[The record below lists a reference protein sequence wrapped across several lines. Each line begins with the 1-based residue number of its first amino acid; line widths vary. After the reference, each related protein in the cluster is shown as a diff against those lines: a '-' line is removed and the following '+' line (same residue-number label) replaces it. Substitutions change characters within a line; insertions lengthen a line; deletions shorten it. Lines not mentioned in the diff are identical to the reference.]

1 MVSYSCLF
9 RLSRKSE
16 TLGTWEGFRLP
27 YSFLPSFAR
36 KLTDSESDH
45 PSNTVHKIT
54 PLRAHDPTLKE
65 KLNVNSPSIE
75 RKKKRKKKEGKT
87 PKKTILYEQRPKR
100 LLKGN
105 LGKLCHVIDCLCVKK
120 VSVGEPAI
128 VERAHNNNVVY

>member
-9 RLSRKSE
+9 RPSRKGE

-65 KLNVNSPSIE
+65 NLNVNSLSIE
-75 RKKKRKKKEGKT
+75 KKEKKKKRRQNPEKNNTVRTTVEASA
-87 PKKTILYEQRPKR
+87 KR
-100 LLKGN
+100 EPGE
-105 LGKLCHVIDCLCVKK
+105 V
-120 VSVGEPAI
+120 VSRDRLPVC
-128 VERAHNNNVVY
+128 